1 MISTQ
6 IKPYCQIC
14 KMCKTA
20 NEFNLTTRK
29 TYRYTCKNCEIDKQK
44 EESKTLYETTKKKL
58 EDQSEQQHQLDEHD
72 YIVYHCPYKE
82 CNILNIVYN
91 NEIHCGIFRCGY
103 HKLTNQQIPQHA
115 SKVECDILLND
126 KNIIGCTK
134 PYRLVGKLPIIC
146 DYI

>member
-14 KMCKTA
+14 KMCKTP

-29 TYRYTCKNCEIDKQK
+29 TYRYTCKTCEIDKQK

-58 EDQSEQQHQLDEHD
+58 EDQSEQREQLDEYD

-82 CNILNIVYN
+82 CNMFDIVYN
-91 NEIHCGIFRCGY
+91 NEIHCEI
-103 HKLTNQQIPQHA
+103 
-115 SKVECDILLND
+115 
-126 KNIIGCTK
+126 CTQ
-134 PYRLVGKLPIIC
+134 PYRLV
-146 DYI
+146 